1 VRRGPD
7 QETRMSLHQTPFPA
21 GTPHGN
27 RRVRHELRF
36 RMLHVL
42 RSETVSP
49 HMRRIVLGGPVLAGF
64 ASPAPDDHVKL
75 FFANADGQFVLPE
88 MTPEGPRYP
97 QGALPSP
104 SRDYTPRWFDA
115 QAGELAIDFVL
126 HGEGIAC
133 EWARRAQPGDALGVG
148 GPRGS
153 LLVAEN
159 YRHLLL
165 LGDET
170 ALPAI
175 ARWLE
180 EMPRHWT
187 ADVFVEIPDEDE
199 RQPLAVREGVDV
211 RWLERNG
218 VPAATSGL
226 LEETL
231 RDWEPPE
238 GEGDT
243 YAWIACESRR
253 ARMMRKFV
261 EGHLGV
267 PSADIRATGYWSAAP
282 DGHEG

>member
-1 VRRGPD
+1 
-7 QETRMSLHQTPFPA
+7 MSLHQAPSPT
-21 GTPHGN
+21 GTPHDN
-27 RRVRHELRF
+27 RRVRHDLRF
-36 RMLHVL
+36 RILHVL

-49 HMRRIVLGGPVLAGF
+49 HMRRIVLGGEALAGF

-75 FFANADGQFVLPE
+75 FFPNPEGRFVLPE
-88 MTPEGPRYP
+88 MTPEGPRCP
-97 QGALPSP
+97 AGALPSP

-126 HGEGIAC
+126 HGEGIAG

-187 ADVFVEIPDEDE
+187 ADVFVEIPDEHE

-218 VPAATSGL
+218 VPAAGSGL

-238 GEGDT
+238 GEDDT
-243 YAWIACESRR
+243 YVWIACESRR

-267 PSADIRATGYWSAAP
+267 ASADIRATGYWKADP
-282 DGHEG
+282 NDHED